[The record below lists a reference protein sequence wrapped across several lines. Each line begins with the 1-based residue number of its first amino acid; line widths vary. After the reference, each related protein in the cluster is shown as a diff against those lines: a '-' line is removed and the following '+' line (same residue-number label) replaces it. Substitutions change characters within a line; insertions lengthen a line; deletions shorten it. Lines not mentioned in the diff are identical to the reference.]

1 MNKQPVSSADVDRI
15 LENLRKIEPSVQRQ
29 DTVEI
34 DRILLKLE
42 QQRREKEAAELVKKA
57 SETPAPE
64 KEKPTHAP
72 VPDLQPTIPT
82 EELIREVVTG
92 QFPPAEPEQEPE
104 EPTRTAEPAGEK
116 EPEHPWLKK
125 ACGLLDGP
133 LENDD
138 KPPYAAPETED
149 GEDEAEEES
158 RDDLED
164 FDDPR
169 DAEAVQER
177 LSGMSARFGL
187 RAVLCGL
194 FGLALLGLGLAAGGQ
209 ITLPYVDPAGE
220 PMLFLGVNLGL
231 LALCVLLSLGTV
243 KSGIVGLFREPSAD
257 TMPTL
262 AALAALVQS
271 GALLAMSGSY
281 DPTAST
287 LLSGVAALGL
297 CTNALGKL
305 IQSQVVSRNFQMAST
320 RMTHWAAC
328 LVKDRQRV
336 TAVAKGMDE
345 PDPVLVVS
353 RPTGLV
359 RDFLRQSFSCHASEY
374 TSRRLC
380 WVLMAVAAVCT
391 GYTALYLKAGAMASI
406 TVCTAVLCLGAPFAS
421 TLLAAVPA
429 LLMQKHAARMGA
441 VVPGWSSIEEL
452 GKANMVLVEARDLFP
467 SGSVQLRGI
476 KTFEKE
482 RIDLAILYAAS
493 VVVAGGDIMRDVF
506 LQIIEQRTD
515 ILYPVERFTREDGRG
530 YSATVNGDLV
540 LVGSR
545 EMMLAHEVKTPDAE
559 WEAHYTQNGRR
570 QLLYLAVNGK
580 LFGVFGV
587 THQPDEEVQ
596 QVIHTLHQRGIS
608 LLVKAEDCL
617 ITSRM
622 IAEVYELPEGCVKVL
637 DTAERKA
644 IGAELNFRP
653 ESEGLMTHQGP
664 FASFIGGLRAAEG
677 AAAGEKLA
685 MAVQKAAV
693 LLSCVLAVLMT
704 VTGGLGT
711 LVLPAVVLYQ
721 CAWTV
726 LQLVMP
732 MSRQY

>member
-1 MNKQPVSSADVDRI
+1 MSKQPVSSTDVDRI

-57 SETPAPE
+57 SEKPAPE
-64 KEKPTHAP
+64 KEAPTHAP

-92 QFPPAEPEQEPE
+92 QFPPAEPEEEPE
-104 EPTRTAEPAGEK
+104 EPTRTAEPAGK

-138 KPPYAAPETED
+138 KPPYAEPETED
-149 GEDEAEEES
+149 EEDTDEEEA
-158 RDDLED
+158 DDGLED

-220 PMLFLGVNLGL
+220 PMLFLGVNFGL

-243 KSGIVGLFREPSAD
+243 KSGIVGLFKEPSAD

-380 WVLMAVAAVCT
+380 WVLMAVAALCT

>member
-1 MNKQPVSSADVDRI
+1 MSKQPVSSTDVDRI

-57 SETPAPE
+57 SEKPAPE
-64 KEKPTHAP
+64 KEAPTHAP

-104 EPTRTAEPAGEK
+104 EPTRTAEPAGK

-138 KPPYAAPETED
+138 KPPYAEPETED
-149 GEDEAEEES
+149 EEDTDEEEA
-158 RDDLED
+158 DDGLED

-220 PMLFLGVNLGL
+220 PMLFLGVNFGL

-243 KSGIVGLFREPSAD
+243 KSGIVGLFKEPSAD

-380 WVLMAVAAVCT
+380 WVLMAVAALCT

>member
-1 MNKQPVSSADVDRI
+1 MSKQPVSSTDVDRI

-57 SETPAPE
+57 SEKPAPE
-64 KEKPTHAP
+64 KEAPTHAP

-104 EPTRTAEPAGEK
+104 EPTRTAEPAGDK

-138 KPPYAAPETED
+138 KPPYAEPETED
-149 GEDEAEEES
+149 EEDTEEEEA
-158 RDDLED
+158 DDGLED

-209 ITLPYVDPAGE
+209 ITLPYVDPAGA
-220 PMLFLGVNLGL
+220 PMLFLGVNFGL

-243 KSGIVGLFREPSAD
+243 KSGIVGLFKEPSAD

-380 WVLMAVAAVCT
+380 WVLMAVAALCT

-515 ILYPVERFTREDGRG
+515 ILYPVERFTREGGRG

>member
-1 MNKQPVSSADVDRI
+1 MSKQPVSSTDVDRI

-57 SETPAPE
+57 SEKPAPE
-64 KEKPTHAP
+64 KEAPTHAP

-104 EPTRTAEPAGEK
+104 EPTRTAEPAGK

-138 KPPYAAPETED
+138 KPPYAEPETED
-149 GEDEAEEES
+149 EEDTDEEEA
-158 RDDLED
+158 DDGLED

-220 PMLFLGVNLGL
+220 PMLFLGVNFGL

-243 KSGIVGLFREPSAD
+243 KSGIVGLFKEPSAD

-271 GALLAMSGSY
+271 GALLATSGSY

-380 WVLMAVAAVCT
+380 WVLMAVAALCT

>member
-1 MNKQPVSSADVDRI
+1 MNKQPVSSTDVDRI
-15 LENLRKIEPSVQRQ
+15 LENLRRVEPSVQRQ

-57 SETPAPE
+57 SEAPAPE
-64 KEKPTHAP
+64 KEAPAHAP

-92 QFPPAEPEQEPE
+92 QFPPAEPEELPE
-104 EPTRTAEPAGEK
+104 EPTRTAGEGGEK
-116 EPEHPWLKK
+116 KPEHPWLKK
-125 ACGLLDGP
+125 ACGMLDGP

-138 KPPYAAPETED
+138 KPPYAAPEPED
-149 GEDEAEEES
+149 GEDGEGEE
-158 RDDLED
+158 DDGELEE

-243 KSGIVGLFREPSAD
+243 KSGIVGLFKEPSAD

-305 IQSQVVSRNFQMAST
+305 IQSQVVGRNFQMAST

-336 TAVAKGMDE
+336 AAVAKGMDE

-380 WVLMAVAAVCT
+380 WVLLAAAAACT
-391 GYTALYLKAGAMASI
+391 GYTALYLKAGAMTSI

-545 EMMLAHEVKTPDAE
+545 EMMLGHEVNTPDAE

-704 VTGGLGT
+704 VTGGLST

>member
-1 MNKQPVSSADVDRI
+1 MSKQPVSSTDVDRI

-57 SETPAPE
+57 SEKPASE
-64 KEKPTHAP
+64 KAAPTHAP

-82 EELIREVVTG
+82 EDLIREVVTG

-104 EPTRTAEPAGEK
+104 EPTRTAEPAGK

-138 KPPYAAPETED
+138 KPPYAEPETED
-149 GEDEAEEES
+149 EEDTDEEEA
-158 RDDLED
+158 DDGLED

-243 KSGIVGLFREPSAD
+243 KSGIVGLFKEPSAD

-271 GALLAMSGSY
+271 GALLATSGSY

-380 WVLMAVAAVCT
+380 WVLMAVAALCT

>member
-1 MNKQPVSSADVDRI
+1 MSKQPVSSTDVDRI

-57 SETPAPE
+57 SEKPAPE
-64 KEKPTHAP
+64 KEAPPHAP

-104 EPTRTAEPAGEK
+104 EPTRTAEPAGDK

-138 KPPYAAPETED
+138 KPPYAEPETED
-149 GEDEAEEES
+149 EEDTEEEEA
-158 RDDLED
+158 DDGLED

-220 PMLFLGVNLGL
+220 PMLFLGVNFGL

-243 KSGIVGLFREPSAD
+243 KSGIVGLFKEPSAD

-380 WVLMAVAAVCT
+380 WVLMAVAALCT

-406 TVCTAVLCLGAPFAS
+406 TVCTAVLCLSAPFAS

>member
-1 MNKQPVSSADVDRI
+1 MSKQPVSSTDVDRI

-57 SETPAPE
+57 SEKPAPE
-64 KEKPTHAP
+64 KEAPTHAP

-104 EPTRTAEPAGEK
+104 EPTRTAEPAGK

-138 KPPYAAPETED
+138 KPPYAEPETED
-149 GEDEAEEES
+149 EEDTDEEEA
-158 RDDLED
+158 DDGLED

-243 KSGIVGLFREPSAD
+243 KSGIVGLFKEPSAD

-271 GALLAMSGSY
+271 GALLATSGSY

-380 WVLMAVAAVCT
+380 WVLMAVAALCT

>member
-1 MNKQPVSSADVDRI
+1 MSKQPVSSTDVDRI

-57 SETPAPE
+57 SEKPAPE
-64 KEKPTHAP
+64 KEAPTHAP

-104 EPTRTAEPAGEK
+104 EPTRTAEPAGDK

-138 KPPYAAPETED
+138 KPPYAEPETED
-149 GEDEAEEES
+149 EEDTEEEEA
-158 RDDLED
+158 DDGLED

-209 ITLPYVDPAGE
+209 ITLPYVDPAGA
-220 PMLFLGVNLGL
+220 PMLFLGVNFGL

-243 KSGIVGLFREPSAD
+243 KSGIVGLFKEPSAD

-380 WVLMAVAAVCT
+380 WVLMAVAALCT

>member
-1 MNKQPVSSADVDRI
+1 MSKQSVSSTDVDRI

-57 SETPAPE
+57 SEKPAPE
-64 KEKPTHAP
+64 KEAPTHAP

-82 EELIREVVTG
+82 EDLIREVVTG

-104 EPTRTAEPAGEK
+104 EPTRTAEPAGK

-138 KPPYAAPETED
+138 KPPYAEPETED
-149 GEDEAEEES
+149 EGDEDEEETG
-158 RDDLED
+158 DDLED

-220 PMLFLGVNLGL
+220 PMLFLGVNFGL
-231 LALCVLLSLGTV
+231 LVLCVLLSLGTV
-243 KSGIVGLFREPSAD
+243 KSGIVGLFKEPSAD

-271 GALLAMSGSY
+271 GALLATSGSY

-380 WVLMAVAAVCT
+380 WVLMAVAALCT

>member
-1 MNKQPVSSADVDRI
+1 MSKQPVSSTDVDRI

-57 SETPAPE
+57 SEKPAPE
-64 KEKPTHAP
+64 KEAPTHAP

-104 EPTRTAEPAGEK
+104 EPTRTAEPAGDK

-138 KPPYAAPETED
+138 KPPYAEPETED
-149 GEDEAEEES
+149 EEDTEEEEA
-158 RDDLED
+158 DGGLED

-220 PMLFLGVNLGL
+220 PMLFLGVNFGL

-243 KSGIVGLFREPSAD
+243 KSGIVGLFKEPSAD

-380 WVLMAVAAVCT
+380 WVLMAVAALCT